1 MDGCVFV
8 YMRGSPSYYFFLGM
22 RARCVIARTTD
33 YAHTFDIDD
42 INLDSTL
49 IP

>member
-1 MDGCVFV
+1 MDV
-8 YMRGSPSYYFFLGM
+8 YVHIRGSSSCFLGM
-22 RARCVIARTTD
+22 RARCVGARTTD
-33 YAHTFDIDD
+33 YAHTFDIDG